1 MAIEGLNHFNI
12 MAPAALMAEVRDFYV
27 DVVGLQEGYRP
38 DFGFPGHW
46 LYAGEIAVLHLMDG
60 DAIGGA
66 SGGASG
72 VPASPGTG
80 HLDHIAFTATDLEAT
95 EARLAELGMEFRKSE
110 FPDFNLAQLFLRDPV
125 GLGVELNFTIN
136 Q

>member
-12 MAPAALMAEVRDFYV
+12 IAPAALMAEVRDFYV

-72 VPASPGTG
+72 VAASPGTG

>member
-12 MAPAALMAEVRDFYV
+12 IAPAALMAEVRDFYV

-60 DAIGGA
+60 DAF
-66 SGGASG
+66 GGASG
-72 VPASPGTG
+72 VAANPGTG
-80 HLDHIAFTATDLEAT
+80 HLDHIAFTATDLKAT
-95 EARLAELGMEFRKSE
+95 EARLADLGVEFRKSE
-110 FPDFNLAQLFLRDPV
+110 FPDFNLAQLFLRDPG
-125 GLGVELNFTIN
+125 GLGVELNFTVN

>member
-12 MAPAALMAEVRDFYV
+12 IAPAALMAEVRDFYV

-46 LYAGEIAVLHLMDG
+46 LYAGEIAVLHLMDSG
-60 DAIGGA
+60 AIGGA
-66 SGGASG
+66 SGVGTN
-72 VPASPGTG
+72 PGTG

>member
-12 MAPAALMAEVRDFYV
+12 TAPAALMAEVRDFYV
-27 DVVGLQEGYRP
+27 DVIGLQEGYRP

-46 LYAGEIAVLHLMDG
+46 LYAGELAMLHLME
-60 DAIGGA
+60 GGA
-66 SGGASG
+66 SGGTG
-72 VPASPGTG
+72 SPGTG
-80 HLDHIAFTATDLEAT
+80 HLDHIAFTATELKAM
-95 EARLAELGMEFRKSE
+95 EARLADLGVEFRKSE

-136 Q
+136 